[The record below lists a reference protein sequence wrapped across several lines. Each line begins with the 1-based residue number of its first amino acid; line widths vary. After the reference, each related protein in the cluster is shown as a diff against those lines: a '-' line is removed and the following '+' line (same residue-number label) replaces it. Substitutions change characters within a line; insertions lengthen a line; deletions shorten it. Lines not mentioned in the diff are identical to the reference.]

1 MKEKKTM
8 KRFAAIMLALAMCL
22 SISVTALAAPPATL
36 SAVEEN
42 ERLDPKYPKYFEAYK
57 KGYDFNTNQATPEA
71 WQEINVSYYTVKN
84 TGQVAYCTQRP
95 LDAPKD
101 TEMTLADI
109 AGAIGQ
115 STLDGMISILQN
127 GYPMIKAKDLTD
139 SYPGI
144 TDDEIQYATAMAL
157 QAWMLANGKA
167 GYENSP
173 AGSEGTYITEAEH
186 YLNYKK
192 NPAKLAP
199 SGYNY
204 PTAMQEDRK
213 HLELG
218 TSKFS
223 VKLKDGVNMTDLTS
237 NERAFMYFAALLNKA
252 ANKEVRESSINGLP
266 ASANILFNPATNK
279 YEAKFSFK
287 LVNCSGSYDIKGL
300 PQGSTQEEVLLGNEH
315 TITVSMDSPPREPIT
330 LTIEGKDSRSSAQ
343 LQFYVAQTQQDTHQ
357 IMAVPLSTSTV
368 VSVSAQ
374 IQLKAPRELVITKTD
389 LTSSTPVKG
398 ATIEIY
404 DSQGTMV
411 YRDITDDNG
420 QISTM
425 SLTPGKYTFKETIAP
440 RGYKLNTGSFEFT
453 INDDGTVS
461 GTTSFTNELAK
472 YPVKITKTDL
482 TNEKPVPGAK
492 VAIYDKAGNLV
503 HESITGADG
512 KTKEVYLAP
521 GEYVF
526 KETLP
531 PVGYKLNTNS
541 FNFSISEDGTISGT
555 TSFKDEPNDF
565 RVTITKT
572 DLTTVAPVPG
582 AKVAIYDSAGNK
594 VYEDVTDANG
604 RMTSTALKPGQYT
617 FKETLPPAGYKLNT
631 NSFTFTIG
639 QDGKV
644 TGTTSFTDE
653 RMDFRVTI
661 TKTDLTTAAPVPGA
675 KVAIYDSTGKKVY
688 EDVTDANGRMTS
700 TTLSPGQYTF
710 RETLPPAG
718 YKLNTNSFTFN
729 IGQDGKVTGS
739 TNFTN
744 ERTGGG
750 NSIRKTDLTTAAP
763 VPGATIEIYD
773 ISGKRVYQA
782 VTDSNGQTPAF
793 SLTPGKYTFKETLAP
808 SGYALNSNTFT
819 FVINN
824 DGTCTGNTTF
834 TDEYIKVPVKK
845 VDAKNISKE
854 LSGATFVLYRSS
866 DNSVVKALTTGAAPT
881 YVLDSGRVYHNP
893 SCAQIKNL
901 TGLATVAKN
910 ELNKYT
916 PCKHC
921 TPTYDTTTS
930 GTVTFTGMPVGK
942 YYIKETSA
950 PKGYTLANEVIQLD
964 ITQTYVNPTAA
975 YVIKD
980 SPTVQTGAED
990 MGVVTALFVLS
1001 MGTLIF
1007 VTYRKMRG
1015 TQQT

>member
-1 MKEKKTM
+1 M
-8 KRFAAIMLALAMCL
+8 
-22 SISVTALAAPPATL
+22 
-36 SAVEEN
+36 
-42 ERLDPKYPKYFEAYK
+42 
-57 KGYDFNTNQATPEA
+57 
-71 WQEINVSYYTVKN
+71 
-84 TGQVAYCTQRP
+84 
-95 LDAPKD
+95 
-101 TEMTLADI
+101 
-109 AGAIGQ
+109 
-115 STLDGMISILQN
+115 
-127 GYPMIKAKDLTD
+127 
-139 SYPGI
+139 
-144 TDDEIQYATAMAL
+144 
-157 QAWMLANGKA
+157 
-167 GYENSP
+167 
-173 AGSEGTYITEAEH
+173 
-186 YLNYKK
+186 
-192 NPAKLAP
+192 
-199 SGYNY
+199 
-204 PTAMQEDRK
+204 
-213 HLELG
+213 
-218 TSKFS
+218 
-223 VKLKDGVNMTDLTS
+223 
-237 NERAFMYFAALLNKA
+237 
-252 ANKEVRESSINGLP
+252 
-266 ASANILFNPATNK
+266 
-279 YEAKFSFK
+279 
-287 LVNCSGSYDIKGL
+287 
-300 PQGSTQEEVLLGNEH
+300 PQGATQEEVLLGNEH
-315 TITVSMDSPPREPIT
+315 TITVRMDSPPKEPIT

-374 IQLKAPRELVITKTD
+374 IQLKAPREIVITKTD

-572 DLTTVAPVPG
+572 DLTTAAPVPG

-644 TGTTSFTDE
+644 TGNTSFTDE

-710 RETLPPAG
+710 KETLPPAG

-744 ERTGGG
+744 ERAGGG

-773 ISGKRVYQA
+773 SSGKRVYQA

-964 ITQTYVNPTAA
+964 VTQTYVNPTAA

-1001 MGTLIF
+1001 MGTLVF

>member
-1 MKEKKTM
+1 M

-173 AGSEGTYITEAEH
+173 AGSEGIYITEAEH

-204 PTAMQEDRK
+204 PTTMQEDRK

-300 PQGSTQEEVLLGNEH
+300 PQGATQEEVLLGNEH
-315 TITVSMDSPPREPIT
+315 TITVRMDSPPKEPIT

-374 IQLKAPRELVITKTD
+374 IQLKAPREIVITKTD

-541 FNFSISEDGTISGT
+541 F
-555 TSFKDEPNDF
+555 
-565 RVTITKT
+565 
-572 DLTTVAPVPG
+572 
-582 AKVAIYDSAGNK
+582 
-594 VYEDVTDANG
+594 
-604 RMTSTALKPGQYT
+604 
-617 FKETLPPAGYKLNT
+617 
-631 NSFTFTIG
+631 
-639 QDGKV
+639 
-644 TGTTSFTDE
+644 
-653 RMDFRVTI
+653 
-661 TKTDLTTAAPVPGA
+661 
-675 KVAIYDSTGKKVY
+675 
-688 EDVTDANGRMTS
+688 
-700 TTLSPGQYTF
+700 
-710 RETLPPAG
+710 
-718 YKLNTNSFTFN
+718 TFN

-739 TNFTN
+739 TTFTN

-773 ISGKRVYQA
+773 SSGKRVYQA

>member
-1 MKEKKTM
+1 M
-8 KRFAAIMLALAMCL
+8 
-22 SISVTALAAPPATL
+22 
-36 SAVEEN
+36 
-42 ERLDPKYPKYFEAYK
+42 
-57 KGYDFNTNQATPEA
+57 
-71 WQEINVSYYTVKN
+71 
-84 TGQVAYCTQRP
+84 
-95 LDAPKD
+95 
-101 TEMTLADI
+101 
-109 AGAIGQ
+109 
-115 STLDGMISILQN
+115 
-127 GYPMIKAKDLTD
+127 
-139 SYPGI
+139 
-144 TDDEIQYATAMAL
+144 
-157 QAWMLANGKA
+157 
-167 GYENSP
+167 
-173 AGSEGTYITEAEH
+173 
-186 YLNYKK
+186 
-192 NPAKLAP
+192 
-199 SGYNY
+199 
-204 PTAMQEDRK
+204 
-213 HLELG
+213 
-218 TSKFS
+218 
-223 VKLKDGVNMTDLTS
+223 
-237 NERAFMYFAALLNKA
+237 
-252 ANKEVRESSINGLP
+252 
-266 ASANILFNPATNK
+266 
-279 YEAKFSFK
+279 
-287 LVNCSGSYDIKGL
+287 
-300 PQGSTQEEVLLGNEH
+300 
-315 TITVSMDSPPREPIT
+315 
-330 LTIEGKDSRSSAQ
+330 
-343 LQFYVAQTQQDTHQ
+343 
-357 IMAVPLSTSTV
+357 
-368 VSVSAQ
+368 
-374 IQLKAPRELVITKTD
+374 
-389 LTSSTPVKG
+389 
-398 ATIEIY
+398 
-404 DSQGTMV
+404 
-411 YRDITDDNG
+411 
-420 QISTM
+420 
-425 SLTPGKYTFKETIAP
+425 
-440 RGYKLNTGSFEFT
+440 
-453 INDDGTVS
+453 
-461 GTTSFTNELAK
+461 
-472 YPVKITKTDL
+472 
-482 TNEKPVPGAK
+482 
-492 VAIYDKAGNLV
+492 
-503 HESITGADG
+503 
-512 KTKEVYLAP
+512 
-521 GEYVF
+521 
-526 KETLP
+526 
-531 PVGYKLNTNS
+531 
-541 FNFSISEDGTISGT
+541 
-555 TSFKDEPNDF
+555 
-565 RVTITKT
+565 
-572 DLTTVAPVPG
+572 
-582 AKVAIYDSAGNK
+582 
-594 VYEDVTDANG
+594 
-604 RMTSTALKPGQYT
+604 
-617 FKETLPPAGYKLNT
+617 
-631 NSFTFTIG
+631 
-639 QDGKV
+639 
-644 TGTTSFTDE
+644 
-653 RMDFRVTI
+653 TI

-773 ISGKRVYQA
+773 SSGKRVYQA

-1001 MGTLIF
+1001 MGTLVF

>member
-1 MKEKKTM
+1 M
-8 KRFAAIMLALAMCL
+8 
-22 SISVTALAAPPATL
+22 
-36 SAVEEN
+36 
-42 ERLDPKYPKYFEAYK
+42 
-57 KGYDFNTNQATPEA
+57 
-71 WQEINVSYYTVKN
+71 
-84 TGQVAYCTQRP
+84 
-95 LDAPKD
+95 
-101 TEMTLADI
+101 
-109 AGAIGQ
+109 
-115 STLDGMISILQN
+115 
-127 GYPMIKAKDLTD
+127 
-139 SYPGI
+139 
-144 TDDEIQYATAMAL
+144 
-157 QAWMLANGKA
+157 
-167 GYENSP
+167 
-173 AGSEGTYITEAEH
+173 
-186 YLNYKK
+186 
-192 NPAKLAP
+192 
-199 SGYNY
+199 
-204 PTAMQEDRK
+204 
-213 HLELG
+213 
-218 TSKFS
+218 
-223 VKLKDGVNMTDLTS
+223 
-237 NERAFMYFAALLNKA
+237 
-252 ANKEVRESSINGLP
+252 
-266 ASANILFNPATNK
+266 
-279 YEAKFSFK
+279 
-287 LVNCSGSYDIKGL
+287 
-300 PQGSTQEEVLLGNEH
+300 
-315 TITVSMDSPPREPIT
+315 
-330 LTIEGKDSRSSAQ
+330 
-343 LQFYVAQTQQDTHQ
+343 
-357 IMAVPLSTSTV
+357 
-368 VSVSAQ
+368 
-374 IQLKAPRELVITKTD
+374 
-389 LTSSTPVKG
+389 
-398 ATIEIY
+398 
-404 DSQGTMV
+404 
-411 YRDITDDNG
+411 
-420 QISTM
+420 
-425 SLTPGKYTFKETIAP
+425 
-440 RGYKLNTGSFEFT
+440 
-453 INDDGTVS
+453 
-461 GTTSFTNELAK
+461 
-472 YPVKITKTDL
+472 

-541 FNFSISEDGTISGT
+541 FNFSISEDGTVSGT

-773 ISGKRVYQA
+773 SSGKRVYQA

>member
-1 MKEKKTM
+1 M

-173 AGSEGTYITEAEH
+173 VGSEGTYITEAEH

-237 NERAFMYFAALLNKA
+237 NERAFMYFAALLSKA

-315 TITVSMDSPPREPIT
+315 TITVRMDSPPKEPIT

-440 RGYKLNTGSFEFT
+440 RGYKLNTGSFEFI

-512 KTKEVYLAP
+512 KTKEVYLARR
-521 GEYVF
+521 
-526 KETLP
+526 
-531 PVGYKLNTNS
+531 
-541 FNFSISEDGTISGT
+541 ICIQ
-555 TSFKDEPNDF
+555 
-565 RVTITKT
+565 R
-572 DLTTVAPVPG
+572 
-582 AKVAIYDSAGNK
+582 
-594 VYEDVTDANG
+594 DA
-604 RMTSTALKPGQYT
+604 
-617 FKETLPPAGYKLNT
+617 
-631 NSFTFTIG
+631 
-639 QDGKV
+639 
-644 TGTTSFTDE
+644 
-653 RMDFRVTI
+653 
-661 TKTDLTTAAPVPGA
+661 AA
-675 KVAIYDSTGKKVY
+675 
-688 EDVTDANGRMTS
+688 RW
-700 TTLSPGQYTF
+700 L
-710 RETLPPAG
+710 
-718 YKLNTNSFTFN
+718 
-729 IGQDGKVTGS
+729 
-739 TNFTN
+739 
-744 ERTGGG
+744 
-750 NSIRKTDLTTAAP
+750 
-763 VPGATIEIYD
+763 
-773 ISGKRVYQA
+773 QA
-782 VTDSNGQTPAF
+782 
-793 SLTPGKYTFKETLAP
+793 E
-808 SGYALNSNTFT
+808 
-819 FVINN
+819 
-824 DGTCTGNTTF
+824 
-834 TDEYIKVPVKK
+834 
-845 VDAKNISKE
+845 
-854 LSGATFVLYRSS
+854 
-866 DNSVVKALTTGAAPT
+866 
-881 YVLDSGRVYHNP
+881 H
-893 SCAQIKNL
+893 
-901 TGLATVAKN
+901 
-910 ELNKYT
+910 
-916 PCKHC
+916 
-921 TPTYDTTTS
+921 
-930 GTVTFTGMPVGK
+930 
-942 YYIKETSA
+942 
-950 PKGYTLANEVIQLD
+950 QL
-964 ITQTYVNPTAA
+964 
-975 YVIKD
+975 
-980 SPTVQTGAED
+980 
-990 MGVVTALFVLS
+990 L
-1001 MGTLIF
+1001 
-1007 VTYRKMRG
+1007 
-1015 TQQT
+1015 

>member
-1 MKEKKTM
+1 M

-84 TGQVAYCTQRP
+84 TGQIAYCTQRP

-315 TITVSMDSPPREPIT
+315 TITVRMDFPPKEPIT

-440 RGYKLNTGSFEFT
+440 RGYKLNTDSFEFI

-492 VAIYDKAGNLV
+492 VAIYDSPGN
-503 HESITGADG
+503 
-512 KTKEVYLAP
+512 
-521 GEYVF
+521 
-526 KETLP
+526 
-531 PVGYKLNTNS
+531 
-541 FNFSISEDGTISGT
+541 
-555 TSFKDEPNDF
+555 
-565 RVTITKT
+565 
-572 DLTTVAPVPG
+572 
-582 AKVAIYDSAGNK
+582 
-594 VYEDVTDANG
+594 
-604 RMTSTALKPGQYT
+604 
-617 FKETLPPAGYKLNT
+617 
-631 NSFTFTIG
+631 
-639 QDGKV
+639 
-644 TGTTSFTDE
+644 
-653 RMDFRVTI
+653 
-661 TKTDLTTAAPVPGA
+661 
-675 KVAIYDSTGKKVY
+675 KVY

-710 RETLPPAG
+710 KETLPPAG

-773 ISGKRVYQA
+773 SSGKRVYQA

>member
-1 MKEKKTM
+1 M

-173 AGSEGTYITEAEH
+173 VGSEGTYITEAEH

-237 NERAFMYFAALLNKA
+237 NERAFMYFAALLSKA

-300 PQGSTQEEVLLGNEH
+300 PQGAMQEEVLLGNEH

-330 LTIEGKDSRSSAQ
+330 LTIEGKDNRSSAQ

-374 IQLKAPRELVITKTD
+374 IQLKAPRELVITKTE
-389 LTSSTPVKG
+389 LTSSAPVKG

-440 RGYKLNTGSFEFT
+440 RGYKLNTG
-453 INDDGTVS
+453 
-461 GTTSFTNELAK
+461 
-472 YPVKITKTDL
+472 
-482 TNEKPVPGAK
+482 
-492 VAIYDKAGNLV
+492 
-503 HESITGADG
+503 
-512 KTKEVYLAP
+512 
-521 GEYVF
+521 
-526 KETLP
+526 
-531 PVGYKLNTNS
+531 
-541 FNFSISEDGTISGT
+541 
-555 TSFKDEPNDF
+555 
-565 RVTITKT
+565 
-572 DLTTVAPVPG
+572 
-582 AKVAIYDSAGNK
+582 
-594 VYEDVTDANG
+594 
-604 RMTSTALKPGQYT
+604 
-617 FKETLPPAGYKLNT
+617 
-631 NSFTFTIG
+631 
-639 QDGKV
+639 
-644 TGTTSFTDE
+644 
-653 RMDFRVTI
+653 
-661 TKTDLTTAAPVPGA
+661 
-675 KVAIYDSTGKKVY
+675 
-688 EDVTDANGRMTS
+688 
-700 TTLSPGQYTF
+700 
-710 RETLPPAG
+710 
-718 YKLNTNSFTFN
+718 
-729 IGQDGKVTGS
+729 
-739 TNFTN
+739 
-744 ERTGGG
+744 
-750 NSIRKTDLTTAAP
+750 
-763 VPGATIEIYD
+763 
-773 ISGKRVYQA
+773 
-782 VTDSNGQTPAF
+782 
-793 SLTPGKYTFKETLAP
+793 
-808 SGYALNSNTFT
+808 LNS
-819 FVINN
+819 
-824 DGTCTGNTTF
+824 
-834 TDEYIKVPVKK
+834 P
-845 VDAKNISKE
+845 
-854 LSGATFVLYRSS
+854 
-866 DNSVVKALTTGAAPT
+866 
-881 YVLDSGRVYHNP
+881 
-893 SCAQIKNL
+893 
-901 TGLATVAKN
+901 
-910 ELNKYT
+910 
-916 PCKHC
+916 
-921 TPTYDTTTS
+921 
-930 GTVTFTGMPVGK
+930 
-942 YYIKETSA
+942 
-950 PKGYTLANEVIQLD
+950 
-964 ITQTYVNPTAA
+964 
-975 YVIKD
+975 
-980 SPTVQTGAED
+980 
-990 MGVVTALFVLS
+990 
-1001 MGTLIF
+1001 
-1007 VTYRKMRG
+1007 
-1015 TQQT
+1015 

>member
-1 MKEKKTM
+1 M

-84 TGQVAYCTQRP
+84 TGQIAYCTQRP

-204 PTAMQEDRK
+204 PTAMQEDQK

-300 PQGSTQEEVLLGNEH
+300 PQGATQEEVLLGNEH
-315 TITVSMDSPPREPIT
+315 TITVRMDSPPKEPIT

-374 IQLKAPRELVITKTD
+374 IQLKAPREIVITKTD

-440 RGYKLNTGSFEFT
+440 RGYKLNTGSFEFI

-541 FNFSISEDGTISGT
+541 F
-555 TSFKDEPNDF
+555 
-565 RVTITKT
+565 
-572 DLTTVAPVPG
+572 
-582 AKVAIYDSAGNK
+582 
-594 VYEDVTDANG
+594 
-604 RMTSTALKPGQYT
+604 
-617 FKETLPPAGYKLNT
+617 
-631 NSFTFTIG
+631 
-639 QDGKV
+639 
-644 TGTTSFTDE
+644 
-653 RMDFRVTI
+653 
-661 TKTDLTTAAPVPGA
+661 
-675 KVAIYDSTGKKVY
+675 
-688 EDVTDANGRMTS
+688 
-700 TTLSPGQYTF
+700 
-710 RETLPPAG
+710 
-718 YKLNTNSFTFN
+718 TFN

-773 ISGKRVYQA
+773 SSGKRVYQA

>member
-1 MKEKKTM
+1 M

-173 AGSEGTYITEAEH
+173 AGSEGIYITEAEH

-315 TITVSMDSPPREPIT
+315 TITVRMDSPPKEPIT

-425 SLTPGKYTFKETIAP
+425 
-440 RGYKLNTGSFEFT
+440 
-453 INDDGTVS
+453 
-461 GTTSFTNELAK
+461 
-472 YPVKITKTDL
+472 
-482 TNEKPVPGAK
+482 
-492 VAIYDKAGNLV
+492 
-503 HESITGADG
+503 
-512 KTKEVYLAP
+512 
-521 GEYVF
+521 
-526 KETLP
+526 
-531 PVGYKLNTNS
+531 
-541 FNFSISEDGTISGT
+541 
-555 TSFKDEPNDF
+555 
-565 RVTITKT
+565 
-572 DLTTVAPVPG
+572 
-582 AKVAIYDSAGNK
+582 
-594 VYEDVTDANG
+594 
-604 RMTSTALKPGQYT
+604 
-617 FKETLPPAGYKLNT
+617 
-631 NSFTFTIG
+631 
-639 QDGKV
+639 
-644 TGTTSFTDE
+644 
-653 RMDFRVTI
+653 
-661 TKTDLTTAAPVPGA
+661 
-675 KVAIYDSTGKKVY
+675 
-688 EDVTDANGRMTS
+688 
-700 TTLSPGQYTF
+700 
-710 RETLPPAG
+710 
-718 YKLNTNSFTFN
+718 
-729 IGQDGKVTGS
+729 
-739 TNFTN
+739 
-744 ERTGGG
+744 
-750 NSIRKTDLTTAAP
+750 
-763 VPGATIEIYD
+763 
-773 ISGKRVYQA
+773 
-782 VTDSNGQTPAF
+782 

-964 ITQTYVNPTAA
+964 VTQTYVNPTAA

-1001 MGTLIF
+1001 MGTLVF